1 MQSAYLSLTPR
12 TVSLACMLLMSM
24 SGCMT
29 TPPGHVVREWSTT
42 IRELGITP
50 IFPPRE
56 DVQVGD
62 IYMAPIVPDEEKAV
76 LKSKGYLPL
85 GLWVGTAT
93 IKKDIS
99 KFYSER
105 SSFPVTSKTGS
116 DQPRT
121 TGTDVLM
128 DTDKQRLRL
137 VGFPMFMSTSLSSGS
152 LSGLIPAEA
161 VGVAASA
168 GFTMG
173 RRVTVSIPR
182 AESYAVPAAV
192 LLNKLTAAAE
202 SEDRAQKKWS
212 VLGSGGFNPE
222 DIDIYLPT
230 EQKTILSKNRLWHE
244 NKYGYVRVI
253 TEVFYAR
260 ELDITI
266 ESSRGAGF
274 AFDARPSANLGVSLP
289 VASNAASSSPVAAP
303 NALPDGDTGASGTPP
318 PPAVAPAVQFQQ
330 PTPQQIA
337 AELNRQLDE
346 GMQRSTPSVGARFVS
361 AGNNGVGLRVTFE
374 RPIAVGYRG
383 MLLKVFKDGTI
394 EGAGSI
400 GSAVPTAAPTPPR
413 I

>member
-1 MQSAYLSLTPR
+1 
-12 TVSLACMLLMSM
+12 M

-62 IYMAPIVPDEEKAV
+62 IYMAPIVPSEEKTV
-76 LKSKGYLPL
+76 LESKGYLPL
-85 GLWVGTAT
+85 GLWVGAAKIT
-93 IKKDIS
+93 DVVS
-99 KFYSER
+99 SFYSKR

-121 TGTDVLM
+121 TNPDVLM

-137 VGFPMFMSTSLSSGS
+137 VGFPMFMSTSLSSGN

-161 VGVAASA
+161 VGIAASA

-192 LLNKLTAAAE
+192 LFNKLTAAAE
-202 SEDRAQKKWS
+202 SNDKAQKKWN
-212 VLGSGGFNPE
+212 VVESGGFNPQ

-230 EQKTILSKNRLWHE
+230 EQKTILAKNGLWHE
-244 NKYGYVRVI
+244 NNYAYVRVI

-274 AFDARPSANLGVSLP
+274 AFDVRPPTNLSVSLP
-289 VASNAASSSPVAAP
+289 MTSSAASSNPAALP
-303 NALPDGDTGASGTPP
+303 NALPNGNTESSDNPP
-318 PPAVAPAVQFQQ
+318 PPAGTRGVQFQQ

-346 GMQRSTPSVGARFVS
+346 GMQRSIPSVGARFVS

-383 MLLKVFKDGTI
+383 MLLKVFKDGTM

-400 GSAVPTAAPTPPR
+400 VSFAPTSK
-413 I
+413 